1 MGLQAMGLTPL
12 WLPASSFM
20 EVAQLWLYD
29 ALVTRRESLQTGIT
43 MPLIEAFIGLAPTTQ
58 TKYLT
63 AELDFKFPT
72 Q

>member
-20 EVAQLWLYD
+20 EMAQLWLYD
-29 ALVTRRESLQTGIT
+29 ALVTSREALQTGIT
-43 MPLIEAFIGLAPTTQ
+43 MPLIKTFIGLAPTTQ
-58 TKYLT
+58 AKYFT
-63 AELDFKFPT
+63 TEFDFKFPT

>member
-20 EVAQLWLYD
+20 EMAQLWLYD
-29 ALVTRRESLQTGIT
+29 ALVTSRESLQTGIT
-43 MPLIEAFIGLAPTTQ
+43 MPLIKTFIGLAPTAQ
-58 TKYLT
+58 TKYFT
-63 AELDFKFPT
+63 AEFDFKFPT